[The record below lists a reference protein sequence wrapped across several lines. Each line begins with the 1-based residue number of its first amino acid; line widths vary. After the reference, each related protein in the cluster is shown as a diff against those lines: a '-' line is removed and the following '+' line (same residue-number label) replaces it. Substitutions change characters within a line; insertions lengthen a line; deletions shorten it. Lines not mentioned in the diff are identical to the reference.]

1 MPDQSDS
8 SKGAAAPSNPFRSS
22 SSKRKIKDGLGTA
35 VFAFFTYA
43 ILACVLGI
51 LGKITYDGAPVLFQA
66 EAPFINTDFFS
77 KSPMTLHEFYNDKG
91 ERFRMDK
98 DDFDQ
103 YKVDNP
109 DAVIR
114 DEHTFSYAGGG
125 ILGPLAGT
133 AMLVI
138 LCMIAALFIGISAAI
153 YLNEYARKGKVLDAI
168 RLSIMNLA
176 GVPSIVFGLFGF
188 AFFCFSPVF
197 PVFTGT
203 PDVEKSILAIP
214 LWPTD
219 GYLSF
224 QGWGKSVLAG
234 AATLAVMV
242 LPVII
247 AACEESL
254 KAVPKG
260 FREASLALGATK
272 WQMIRTAVLPYATPG
287 ILTASVLGVTRVAG
301 ETAPIMFTAAVASK
315 GKLPWQDNE
324 GSGLYWMSNM
334 LTQMVEALPYH
345 IYTVSGKLP
354 ANEALDDMRY
364 GSVFVFLL
372 LIIGFAM
379 ISVVLRARYRKQLKW

>member
-1 MPDQSDS
+1 MSEIPTKSV
-8 SKGAAAPSNPFRSS
+8 ANPFRSG
-22 SSKRKIKDGLGTA
+22 SSKRKVLDGLGTG
-35 VFAFFTYA
+35 VFAFFTYF
-43 ILACVLGI
+43 ILACVIGI
-51 LGKITYDGAPVLFQA
+51 LGKITYDGAPVIFQA
-66 EAPFINTDFFS
+66 EAPFINTGFFS
-77 KSPMTLHEFYNDKG
+77 KSPMTLHEFHNEEG
-91 ERFRMDK
+91 ELVRLDK

-103 YKVDNP
+103 YKKDNP

-125 ILGPLAGT
+125 ILGPLVGT

-138 LCMIAALFIGISAAI
+138 LCMLAALFIGISAAI
-153 YLNEYARKGKVLDAI
+153 YLNEYARKGRVVTTI
-168 RLSIMNLA
+168 RLAIMNLA

-197 PVFTGT
+197 PVFTGS
-203 PDVEKSILAIP
+203 PDWERAIYAIP
-214 LWPTD
+214 LWPSE

-272 WQMIRTAVLPYATPG
+272 WQCIRTAVLPYATPG

-315 GKLPWQDNE
+315 GKLPWQDTE
-324 GSGLYWMSNM
+324 GSGLYWMSNL

-372 LIIGFAM
+372 LVVGFAM
-379 ISVVLRARYRKQLKW
+379 ISVVLRSRFRNKLKW

>member
-1 MPDQSDS
+1 MPEKS
-8 SKGAAAPSNPFRSS
+8 SATDARSVQNPFRSL
-22 SSKRKIKDGLGTA
+22 SSKQKVRDGIATG
-35 VFAFFTYA
+35 VFAFFTYF
-43 ILACVLGI
+43 ILACVVLI
-51 LGKITYDGAPVLFQA
+51 LGKITYDGAPVIFQS
-66 EAPFINTDFFS
+66 EAPFVNTDFFS
-77 KSPMTLHEFYNDKG
+77 KSPMTLHEFYNEDG
-91 ERFRMDK
+91 EMIRLDK
-98 DDFDQ
+98 DDFDA
-103 YKVDNP
+103 YKKANP

-125 ILGPLAGT
+125 ILGPLVGT
-133 AMLVI
+133 AMLV
-138 LCMIAALFIGISAAI
+138 LFCMVAALFIGISAAI
-153 YLNEYARKGKVLDAI
+153 YLNEYAKKGRVVNAI
-168 RLSIMNLA
+168 RLAIMNLA

-188 AFFCFSPVF
+188 AFFCFSPIF
-197 PVFTGT
+197 PVFTGN
-203 PDVEKSILAIP
+203 PDWEKSLLTIP
-214 LWPTD
+214 LWPSD

-224 QGWGKSVLAG
+224 QGWGNSVIAG

-272 WQMIRTAVLPYATPG
+272 WQCIRTAVLPYATPG
-287 ILTASVLGVTRVAG
+287 ILTASILGITRVAG

-315 GKLPWQDNE
+315 GKLPWQDTE
-324 GSGLYWMSNM
+324 GSGLYWVSNV
-334 LTQMVEALPYH
+334 LTQKVEALPYH

-372 LIIGFAM
+372 LVIGFAM
-379 ISVVLRARYRKQLKW
+379 ISVVLRSRFRKKLKW

>member
-1 MPDQSDS
+1 MP
-8 SKGAAAPSNPFRSS
+8 KETLVPPANPFRSE
-22 SSKRKIKDGLGTA
+22 SSKRKILDGLGTS
-35 VFAFFTYA
+35 VFAFFTYF

-51 LGKITYDGAPVLFQA
+51 LGKITWDGAPVIFQG
-66 EAPFINTDFFS
+66 EAPFINTEFFA
-77 KSPMTLHEFYNDKG
+77 KSPMTLHEFRNEEG
-91 ERFRMDK
+91 ELVRLDK
-98 DDFDQ
+98 DDFDK
-103 YKVDNP
+103 YKAENP

-125 ILGPLAGT
+125 ILGPLVGT
-133 AMLVI
+133 AMLVL
-138 LCMIAALFIGISAAI
+138 LCMVAALFIGISSAI
-153 YLNEYARKGKVLDAI
+153 YLNEYARKGRVVNSI
-168 RLSIMNLA
+168 RLAIMNLA

-197 PVFTGT
+197 PVFTGD
-203 PDVEKSILAIP
+203 PDWDKSILAIP

-272 WQMIRTAVLPYATPG
+272 WQCIRTAVLPYATPG

-315 GKLPWQDNE
+315 GKLPWQDTE
-324 GSGLYWMSNM
+324 GSGLYWMSNL

-372 LIIGFAM
+372 LVIGFAM
-379 ISVVLRARYRKQLKW
+379 ISVILRSHYRNKLKW